1 MGLPKK
7 GEAWIVYRFKGG
19 GGAGQERGCG
29 VFEGWSVDT
38 PMRTM
43 MNRIAY
49 ESKRTEAEL

>member
-19 GGAGQERGCG
+19 GAWQERGCG

>member
-7 GEAWIVYRFKGG
+7 GEAWIVYRFMGG
-19 GGAGQERGCG
+19 GLARKGCG